1 MIFGQKKI
9 REEITEIV
17 NEFNEEIAKISIAIN
32 SMRIL
37 IDYSCNELQE
47 SVNKLQESN
56 DYQRD
61 QQTKEIVSHMKN
73 VEDLLHLWRA
83 AANENKQTKQPAT
96 IKKNKEVINQGQ
108 TRFELYDEIKAQEDN
123 EAAEFNPLEEQIER
137 NRAILGRA

>member
-47 SVNKLQESN
+47 SN

-61 QQTKEIVSHMKN
+61 QQTKEIVSRIKN
-73 VEDLLHLWRA
+73 VEDLLHLWWA